1 MMNNEQIREHFNEG
15 WNSVAIIDCD
25 AILHNL
31 GMLKNKVSP
40 NTMQMAVVKADA
52 YGHGAVEVSRR
63 IERSIDYLG
72 VANPLEGKELR
83 ENGITKPI
91 LVFGS
96 PHAGNAH
103 LYKTFDLIATI
114 SALDQFEVLPAGTK
128 YHLKFDTGMGRVGIM
143 PQDVDKAD
151 KLIASYT
158 SLKHEGLM
166 THFANSE
173 DVGSPIFE
181 YQREIFY
188 KIVAVLGKDVIVHA
202 SNSGA
207 TLHQSDVQFD
217 LIRGGTAVYGFDPT
231 GVYNPS
237 LKPAMRWVSRLAQ
250 VRPMKK
256 GAGVSYSHSWHMPEN
271 GNIGVIPVG
280 YADGITRKLS
290 NRIHLNI
297 DGKDYPQ
304 VGNITMDQIMVYL
317 QDDAPL
323 TDSIVQILG
332 GDANQSAYLWADLIG
347 TITYEITCLLGNR
360 VKRVYT

>member
-1 MMNNEQIREHFNEG
+1 MMKNEQIREHFNEG

-31 GMLKNKVSP
+31 KMLKSQVP
-40 NTMQMAVVKADA
+40 TNTMQMAVVKADA

-63 IERSIDYLG
+63 IESSVDYLG

-103 LYKTFDLIATI
+103 LYKNFDLIATI
-114 SALDQFEVLPAGTK
+114 SALDQFEVLPPGTN
-128 YHLKFDTGMGRVGIM
+128 YHIKFDTGMGRVGIM
-143 PQDVDKAD
+143 PQDVEKTST
-151 KLIASYT
+151 LIAKYS
-158 SLKHEGLM
+158 SLNYEGLM

-181 YQREIFY
+181 QQRENFN
-188 KIVAVLGKDVIVHA
+188 KIVAALGKDVIVHA

-207 TLHQSDVQFD
+207 TLHQTDVHFD
-217 LIRGGTAVYGFDPT
+217 LIRGGTAVYGFDPS
-231 GVYNPS
+231 GVYNPA

-256 GAGVSYSHSWHMPEN
+256 GAGVSYSHSWHLPEN

-297 DGKDYPQ
+297 NGKDYPQ
-304 VGNITMDQIMVYL
+304 VGNITMDQIMVFL

-323 TDSIVQILG
+323 VDSIVEILG
-332 GDANQSAYLWADLIG
+332 GNAKQSAYLWADLIG
-347 TITYEITCLLGNR
+347 TITYEITCLVGNR
-360 VKRVYT
+360 VKRVYS